1 MHYTRLRLNDDP
13 ARLDADLTWD
23 KTSWED
29 FFDPDWDDEEP
40 PFGSELGDLADGE
53 K

>member
-1 MHYTRLRLNDDP
+1 MYYAQLHIPPTPRDTK
-13 ARLDADLTWD
+13 LTWD

-29 FFDPDWDDEEP
+29 FFDPDWEDDEP
-40 PFGSELGDLADGE
+40 PIDAELDDIANGG

>member
-1 MHYTRLRLNDDP
+1 MYYTQLRTVP
-13 ARLDADLTWD
+13 APRDTKLTWD

-29 FFDPDWDDEEP
+29 FFDPDWEDEEP
-40 PFGSELGDLADGE
+40 PIDAELDDIANGG

>member
-1 MHYTRLRLNDDP
+1 MYYAQPHIEP
-13 ARLDADLTWD
+13 APRDTKLTWD

-29 FFDPDWDDEEP
+29 FFYPDWEDEEP
-40 PFGSELGDLADGE
+40 PIDVELDDIVNGG